1 MNGEPL
7 RRNVVIT
14 NLQGLHMRPIQA
26 FLEVASKYQSQ
37 VFVSKGELLR
47 INGKS
52 FMGLMSLGAERGTE
66 LTLEVSGPDEEQ
78 ALEALVALINNL
90 AAMEDLPEEAKEAKG

>member
-7 RRNVVIT
+7 RRKVIIT

-26 FLEVASKYQSQ
+26 FVETAGKYQSQ
-37 VFVSKGELLR
+37 VFVSKGDSLR

-66 LTLEVSGPDEEQ
+66 LILEVSGPDEEQ
-78 ALEALVALINNL
+78 AIEALVTLINSL
-90 AAMEDLPEEAKEAKG
+90 PTLEDMPEEAKET